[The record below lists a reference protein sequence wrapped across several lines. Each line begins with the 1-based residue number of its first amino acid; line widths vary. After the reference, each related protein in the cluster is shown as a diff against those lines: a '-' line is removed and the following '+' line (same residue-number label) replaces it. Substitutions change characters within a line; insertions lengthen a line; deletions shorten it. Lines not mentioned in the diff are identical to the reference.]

1 MMFEIALADVI
12 TVPTL
17 GYENVLL
24 GPLELLRTL
33 FALSHF
39 KQLFKVGS
47 IYQTGNAIGLILPD
61 DLPADEAQVFDVI
74 LEQLTAAAVATT
86 STTTTRTTVARN
98 QEMAVNQNNQEMS
111 VIPNNQ
117 EVAVIPNNDLQ
128 SYDEY
133 MEFST
138 KLSSGMVKGK
148 FSIRI
153 VF

>member
-98 QEMAVNQNNQEMS
+98 QEMAVYQ
-111 VIPNNQ
+111 NNQ

-153 VF
+153 IF

>member
-1 MMFEIALADVI
+1 
-12 TVPTL
+12 
-17 GYENVLL
+17 
-24 GPLELLRTL
+24 
-33 FALSHF
+33 
-39 KQLFKVGS
+39 
-47 IYQTGNAIGLILPD
+47 
-61 DLPADEAQVFDVI
+61 
-74 LEQLTAAAVATT
+74 
-86 STTTTRTTVARN
+86 
-98 QEMAVNQNNQEMS
+98 MAVNQNNQEMS

-138 KLSSGMVKGK
+138 KLSSGMVKGN

>member
-1 MMFEIALADVI
+1 
-12 TVPTL
+12 
-17 GYENVLL
+17 
-24 GPLELLRTL
+24 
-33 FALSHF
+33 
-39 KQLFKVGS
+39 
-47 IYQTGNAIGLILPD
+47 
-61 DLPADEAQVFDVI
+61 
-74 LEQLTAAAVATT
+74 
-86 STTTTRTTVARN
+86 
-98 QEMAVNQNNQEMS
+98 MAVNQNNQEMA
-111 VIPNNQ
+111 VIQNNQ